1 MLNHIPL
8 NEPYTMPTTYLI
20 VESRITD
27 PEAFKRYMAVAPE
40 AVRAFSGEYLVR
52 GGRIEV
58 LEGDWQPPRL
68 TVLRFDSFE
77 QARAMYDSPAYVHA
91 RGLRAG
97 TTSCFNMVLVEGIDA
112 PPLSSSSPSSST
124 PSQGQA

>member
-40 AVRAFSGEYLVR
+40 AVRAFNGEYLVR
-52 GGRIEV
+52 GTCDSNEAKMDLSVPKLANENPKNCSV
-58 LEGDWQPPRL
+58 L
-68 TVLRFDSFE
+68 
-77 QARAMYDSPAYVHA
+77 
-91 RGLRAG
+91 
-97 TTSCFNMVLVEGIDA
+97 
-112 PPLSSSSPSSST
+112 
-124 PSQGQA
+124 